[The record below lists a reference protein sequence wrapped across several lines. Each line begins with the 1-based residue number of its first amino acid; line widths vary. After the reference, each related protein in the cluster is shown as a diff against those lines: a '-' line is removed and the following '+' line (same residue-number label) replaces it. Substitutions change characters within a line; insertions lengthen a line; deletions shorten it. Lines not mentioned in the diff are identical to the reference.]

1 MRRMILRASVLLLSV
16 VMLSACGTVK
26 KWFGKSDKPAEPD
39 EPAALVAIENP
50 ITIEQI
56 WGASLG
62 DGEGDLWTRQAPV
75 LAEGRIYAS
84 STAGR
89 VMAFD
94 ALTGKLLWSVKTKL
108 PLGSGPGVGAGRLVL
123 GSLEGD
129 VIALDAD
136 SGAEIWRTK
145 VSSEVITPP
154 VVAQGYTVVRGND
167 GRVSGINLGDGKRVW
182 IYDRGLPPLTTRGN
196 APPALARDA
205 VVIGYADGMLVT
217 IRIADGGTLWE
228 RAVATPDG
236 RNELERMADIDG
248 DIQVGLTD
256 VFAHS
261 IKGQV
266 MAVDLS
272 SGRPL
277 WNRDI
282 TGYVGMALMGDK
294 VITADANSVLY
305 ALDRGTGAGIW
316 RQDAL
321 LNRGV
326 STPAAAGPY
335 VVVGDAEGYLHW
347 FDSATGAPVGRVRL
361 GGGLRIPFLGA
372 KPGPIRATPQVSPD
386 GIVYAVNTEG
396 MLAAYRVVGRGDNGE

>member
-1 MRRMILRASVLLLSV
+1 MRRFFLRASVLVLSV
-16 VMLSACGTVK
+16 VLLSACGTVK
-26 KWFGKSDKPAEPD
+26 KWFGKSDKAPEPD
-39 EPAALVAIENP
+39 EPAALVDIENP
-50 ITIEQI
+50 ITIERI
-56 WGASLG
+56 WGVSLG
-62 DGEGDLWTRQAPV
+62 DGEGNLWTRQAPV

-84 STAGR
+84 NIDGR

-94 ALTGKLLWSVKTKL
+94 AMTGKQLWSTKTKL
-108 PLGSGPGVGAGRLVL
+108 PLSGGPGVGAGRLVL

-145 VSSEVITPP
+145 VSSEVITAP
-154 VVAQGYTVVRGND
+154 VVSQGFTVVRGND
-167 GRVSGINLGDGKRVW
+167 GRVFGINLGDGKRVW
-182 IYDRGLPPLTTRGN
+182 VFDRGLPALTTRGN

-217 IRIADGGTLWE
+217 LRITDGGTLWE

-282 TGYVGMALMGDK
+282 TGYAGMALMGDK
-294 VITADANSVLY
+294 VITADGSGVLM
-305 ALDRGTGAGIW
+305 ALDRGTGAGLW

-321 LNRGV
+321 LNRMV

-335 VVVGDAEGYLHW
+335 VVAGDVEGYLHW
-347 FDSATGAPVGRVRL
+347 FDAVTGAPVGRIHL
-361 GGGLRIPFLGA
+361 GGGLRIPFLGK

-386 GIVYAVNTEG
+386 GVVYVVNTEG
-396 MLAAYRVVGRGDNGE
+396 TLGAYRVIGR

>member
-1 MRRMILRASVLLLSV
+1 MRRFILRAAVLLLSAV
-16 VMLSACGTVK
+16 LLSACGTVK
-26 KWFGKSDKPAEPD
+26 KWFGKSDKPLGPD
-39 EPAALVAIENP
+39 EPAALVKLENP
-50 ITIEQI
+50 ITIERI
-56 WGASLG
+56 WGVSLG
-62 DGEGDLWTRQAPV
+62 DGEGDLWNRQAPV

-84 STAGR
+84 NLDGR

-94 ALTGKLLWSVKTKL
+94 ALTGKVLWSSKTKL
-108 PLGSGPGVGAGRLVL
+108 PLSGGPGVGAGRLVL

-145 VSSEVITPP
+145 ASAEVITAP

-167 GRVSGINLGDGKRVW
+167 GRVFGISLGDGKRAWVF
-182 IYDRGLPPLTTRGN
+182 DRGLPPLTTRGN

-217 IRIADGGTLWE
+217 LRINDGSTLWE

-282 TGYVGMALMGDK
+282 TGYAGMALMGDK
-294 VITADANSVLY
+294 VVTADGNGVLL
-305 ALDRGTGAGIW
+305 ALDRGTGAGLW

-321 LNRGV
+321 LNRMV

-335 VVVGDAEGYLHW
+335 VVVGDAEGYVHW
-347 FDSATGAPVGRVRL
+347 FDAVTGAPVGRIHL
-361 GGGLRIPFLGA
+361 GGGLRIPFLGK

-386 GIVYAVNTEG
+386 GVVYVVNSEG
-396 MLAAYRVVGRGDNGE
+396 TLGAYRVTGR